1 MDQVRWKKARPGLAA
16 EIRTHLL
23 DQRDACLAQGD
34 PVALG
39 TDLDRVH
46 RPRPQWGLLV
56 FALALAALGTLV
68 RLVLTM
74 NTPIETPLVH
84 IMGGVLGAVCL
95 AAGYLLDV
103 SALGR
108 RAGCVCLGFL
118 AVTIPCAISIPSV
131 ISMLNSMNLTG
142 WIIGSFLIQTLFPL
156 TAAVAAPGPWLA
168 RRIGGIGLDRAGC
181 VPVHY
186 FV

>member
-23 DQRDACLAQGD
+23 DQRDACLAQGMDEGAAQGEAVRQMGD

-68 RLVLTM
+68 RLVL
-74 NTPIETPLVH
+74 H
-84 IMGGVLGAVCL
+84 
-95 AAGYLLDV
+95 
-103 SALGR
+103 
-108 RAGCVCLGFL
+108 
-118 AVTIPCAISIPSV
+118 
-131 ISMLNSMNLTG
+131 
-142 WIIGSFLIQTLFPL
+142 Q
-156 TAAVAAPGPWLA
+156 
-168 RRIGGIGLDRAGC
+168 
-181 VPVHY
+181 
-186 FV
+186 